1 MKPQDSTTPGTEAT
15 TTGVTTPGAEA
26 TAPDVTTRCGTV
38 AIIGRPNVGKST
50 LLNAILDAHLSIVTP
65 KAQTTRKR
73 VLGIATDDEAQL
85 IFIDTPGLIKPKY
98 KMQQSMMGYVDDSL
112 NEADVLC
119 VVIDV
124 VKAFDDKTVLD
135 PFLQPIL
142 TKYKD
147 KPSVLVLNKMDALHL
162 KTEALFLMEEAR
174 LSGLYKRAIA
184 ISASEN
190 KEVDALIDILKGL
203 VPKGPF
209 LYDKDQLSTL
219 PERFFVAELIR
230 EAIYFQY
237 KEEVPYSTDVTVIT
251 FEEREQGKWYIAAD
265 IIVERET
272 QKGIIIGANGEALK
286 MVGEFSRAAIEK
298 HLQHPIYLE
307 LYVKVRQDWR
317 NDKAQLSGLG
327 Y

>member
-1 MKPQDSTTPGTEAT
+1 MTPQES
-15 TTGVTTPGAEA
+15 TTPGAEES
-26 TAPDVTTRCGTV
+26 TPEVTTRCGTV

-73 VLGIATDDEAQL
+73 VLGIATDDAAQL

-98 KMQQSMMGYVDDSL
+98 KMQHSMMGYVDDSL

-174 LSGLYKRAIA
+174 LSGLYKRAVA

-190 KEVDALIDILKGL
+190 KEVDALVDILKGL

-230 EAIYFQY
+230 EAIYFQF
-237 KEEVPYSTDVTVIT
+237 KEEVPYSTDVSVIT
-251 FEEREQGKWYIAAD
+251 FEEREHGKWYIAAD

-272 QKGIIIGANGEALK
+272 QKGILIGAHGEALK
-286 MVGEFSRAAIEK
+286 MVGEFSRVAIEK

>member
-1 MKPQDSTTPGTEAT
+1 MS
-15 TTGVTTPGAEA
+15 EA
-26 TAPDVTTRCGTV
+26 TASGTPSEGTANEGTATEVATRCGTV
-38 AIIGRPNVGKST
+38 AIVGRPNVGKST

-73 VLGIATDDEAQL
+73 VLGIATDENAQL

-98 KMQQSMMGYVDDSL
+98 KMQHSMMGYVDDSL

-119 VVIDV
+119 VVVDV
-124 VKAFDDKTVLD
+124 VKAFDDKTILD
-135 PFLQPIL
+135 TFTTPIL
-142 TKYKD
+142 TKYRD
-147 KPSVLVLNKMDALHL
+147 KPAVLVLNKMDALHL

-174 LSGLYKRAIA
+174 LSGFYKRAVA
-184 ISASEN
+184 VSALEN
-190 KEVDALIDILKGL
+190 KEVDALVDILKGL

-237 KEEVPYSTDVTVIT
+237 REEVPYSTDVTIVE
-251 FEEREQGKWYIAAD
+251 FEERENGKWYIAAD

-272 QKGIIIGANGEALK
+272 QKGILIGAQGEALK

-298 HLQHPIYLE
+298 HLQHPVFLE

-317 NDKAQLSGLG
+317 NDKAQLTGLG